1 MTDQAAWFA
10 RFAAL
15 VVALVG
21 GVTLFAAM
29 PERENPAS
37 REAMERT
44 HCAADAL
51 LRFSRAMDVNPEAA
65 MRRRAEFDANCPA
78 PLRTTWEPKATQ
90 RGLIL
95 GGVALALLLASVV
108 LGSMA
113 RREALAEEALREM
126 KRRRHD

>member
-15 VVALVG
+15 VVTLVA

-29 PERENPAS
+29 PEREDMMSAAAAERS
-37 REAMERT
+37 R
-44 HCAADAL
+44 CAADAL
-51 LRFSRAMDVNPEAA
+51 VRFSQALDVNPEAA
-65 MRRRAEFDANCPA
+65 MRRRAEFDAHCPA
-78 PLRTTWEPKATQ
+78 PLRTTWEPAGLQ

-95 GGVALALLLASVV
+95 GGVALALLLTSVV

-113 RREALAEEALREM
+113 KREALAEEALREM